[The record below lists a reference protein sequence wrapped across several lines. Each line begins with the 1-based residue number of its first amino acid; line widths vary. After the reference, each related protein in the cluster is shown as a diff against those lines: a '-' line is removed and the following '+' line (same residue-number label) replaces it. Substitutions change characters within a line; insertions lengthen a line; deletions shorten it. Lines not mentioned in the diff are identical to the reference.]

1 ISTSPIGGGGANLP
15 PLSSVT
21 PSLISVTPP
30 LIAVAPPIIS
40 TVLPNAPSRV
50 NIGGGV
56 PLTPRP
62 PLVNN
67 NNVGSSTPIN
77 INFVPA
83 PLNMTPIIDINES
96 ADNAVLPREGITP
109 SVTIDTRIEELNRSL
124 GESSL
129 DLDPFSGFPSLD
141 SSTER
146 IMSRIE
152 TLLENPRGLSFTND
166 SIINPPIDIP
176 IPPINVVPEVINIPA
191 ENLSPARANRSRLP
205 IPIVVDSPPVSRL
218 RRSNLKP
225 AGFYKD

>member
-1 ISTSPIGGGGANLP
+1 
-15 PLSSVT
+15 
-21 PSLISVTPP
+21 
-30 LIAVAPPIIS
+30 
-40 TVLPNAPSRV
+40 
-50 NIGGGV
+50 
-56 PLTPRP
+56 
-62 PLVNN
+62 
-67 NNVGSSTPIN
+67 
-77 INFVPA
+77 
-83 PLNMTPIIDINES
+83 TPIININES

-166 SIINPPIDIP
+166 SIIDPPIDTS
-176 IPPINVVPEVINIPA
+176 IPPINVIPEIINIPPINEVPTVINIPA
-191 ENLSPARANRSRLP
+191 ENLSPVRANRSRLP
-205 IPIVVDSPPVSRL
+205 IPIVVDSPPVNRL